1 MSVVAIDGP
10 AGAGKTTIAKAV
22 ADALGW
28 DYVDTGAMYRAMT
41 LKALDEGV
49 DPHDA
54 GQLGRVAEAADVS
67 FDGGTVVLNGADV
80 TGRIRSREVTE
91 AAPLVA
97 AQPRVRKAL
106 VRLQREAARRGD
118 VVMEGRDIGSVVV
131 PEAILKVFLT
141 ASPDERARRRVEEL
155 GLEPNHDNLA
165 RMERSLSERDEADAG
180 RATSPL
186 VQAADAIAIDT
197 TNKTIGDVVTQIV
210 GLLRER
216 VNDAR

>member
-1 MSVVAIDGP
+1 
-10 AGAGKTTIAKAV
+10 
-22 ADALGW
+22 
-28 DYVDTGAMYRAMT
+28 MT

-54 GQLGRVAEAADVS
+54 AQLGRVADAADVS

-106 VRLQREAARRGD
+106 VRLLREAARRGD

-131 PEAILKVFLT
+131 PDAILKVFLT
-141 ASPDERARRRVEEL
+141 ASPEERARRRVEEL
-155 GLEPNHDNLA
+155 GLKPNHDNLT

-186 VQAADAIAIDT
+186 VQADDAIAIDT
-197 TNKTIGDVVTQIV
+197 TNKTIGDLVTQIV
-210 GLLRER
+210 GLLKER
-216 VNDAR
+216 LNDAR